1 MVQLNPTKWG
11 KKKTKKPSGWK
22 KKPGEDGLV
31 TSIAK
36 GAFNWTKDKLKINKN
51 EGNKNGGNKKT
62 SNNSKLNKSQKTQKK
77 SDQNARKQAIRSD
90 AAGNNIGQRSR
101 FVGRAEARSYLPD
114 RLRKKPKHQWT
125 ARDKR
130 EAQKAELS
138 GMHKTTKR
146 VNDRKSGNV
155 AKNIKS
161 RLPGG
166 Y

>member
-1 MVQLNPTKWG
+1 MVQLNPTKWR
-11 KKKTKKPSGWK
+11 KKKTTKPSGWK
-22 KKPGEDGLV
+22 KKEGEDGLV

-36 GAFNWTKDKLKINKN
+36 GAFNWTKDKLKINKK
-51 EGNKNGGNKKT
+51 GDNKNT

-77 SDQNARKQAIRSD
+77 SDQKARKQAIQSA
-90 AAGNNIGQRSR
+90 AAGKNLGKNTR

-114 RLRKKPKHQWT
+114 KLRNKPKHQWT
-125 ARDKR
+125 AKDKR
-130 EAQKAELS
+130 DARRAQNQ
-138 GMHKTTKR
+138 GMHKTTQR

-155 AKNIKS
+155 AKNLKS